1 MSDSSCTLFPHLGSR
16 HVATL
21 RVALRLFSEKGF
33 FNTSVQDIVGAAG
46 VSIGFVYH
54 HFTDKEGIAR
64 ALYQHLLARMNVL
77 LDEIEAEHATAEA
90 RCRAVIQ
97 MLFDLTEAEPD
108 VMAFVIHARHRE
120 FLPDEKAI
128 CSASAFV
135 RMRGFVFAGVDDG
148 EIRPVEPVVAAAM
161 MYGGAIRMVCLR
173 LDALI
178 AEPLDRYL
186 DELWANTW
194 ASLST

>member
-1 MSDSSCTLFPHLGSR
+1 MLETSCTLFPNLGSR

-33 FNTSVQDIVGAAG
+33 FNTSVQDIVAAAG
-46 VSIGFVYH
+46 VSVGFIYH
-54 HFTDKEGIAR
+54 NFSDKEGIAR

-77 LDEIEAEHATAEA
+77 IDQIEAQHATAQE
-90 RCRAVIQ
+90 RCSAVIR

-120 FLPDEKAI
+120 FLPEEKAI

-135 RMRGFVFAGVDDG
+135 RMRGFVFTGIEAG
-148 EIRPVEPVVAAAM
+148 EIRPIDPAVAAVM

-173 LDALI
+173 LDGLI
-178 AEPLDRYL
+178 ALTLDKYV
-186 DELWANTW
+186 DELWSNTW
-194 ASLST
+194 KSLAS

>member
-1 MSDSSCTLFPHLGSR
+1 MSETPCTLFPNLGSR

-21 RVALRLFSEKGF
+21 RAALRLFSERGF
-33 FNTSVQDIVGAAG
+33 FNTSVQDIVGAAE
-46 VSIGFVYH
+46 VSVGFVYH
-54 HFTDKEGIAR
+54 HFTDKEGVAR

-77 LDEIEAEHATAEA
+77 IDEIEAAHPTAEA
-90 RCRAVIQ
+90 RCRAVIK

-120 FLPDEKAI
+120 FLPEEKAI

-135 RMRGFVFAGVDDG
+135 RMRDFVFAGIDDG
-148 EIRPVEPVVAAAM
+148 EIRPIDPMVAAVM

-178 AEPLDRYL
+178 PKPLEQYF

-194 ASLST
+194 QSLAT